1 MLKETITKVIGND
14 PKKRIDWEK
23 VSLLMGSMRTPL
35 ACRSCR
41 DKSRIK
47 EDVLFTKRNTGR
59 WNNDEVCEIFF
70 SLKYIFTFL
79 LQIIKYNEAIIQ
91 LNIVSR
97 IAQNHVKKD
106 IFKEVLNAIGNTRT
120 FDQCISKYNIN
131 LRDNNTT
138 VIKNSQM

>member
-1 MLKETITKVIGND
+1 M
-14 PKKRIDWEK
+14 
-23 VSLLMGSMRTPL
+23 
-35 ACRSCR
+35 
-41 DKSRIK
+41 
-47 EDVLFTKRNTGR
+47 LFTKRNTGR

-70 SLKYIFTFL
+70 SFKYIFTFL

-106 IFKEVLNAIGNTRT
+106 LFKEVSNAMRNTRT